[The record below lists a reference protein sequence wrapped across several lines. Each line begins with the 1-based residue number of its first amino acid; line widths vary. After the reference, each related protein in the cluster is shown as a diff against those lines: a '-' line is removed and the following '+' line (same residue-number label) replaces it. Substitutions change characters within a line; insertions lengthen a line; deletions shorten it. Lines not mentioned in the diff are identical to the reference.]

1 MEGQE
6 KTVRGIKTL
15 LKTLVTVVLF
25 IIYMFPFYMIVLNA
39 FKHKRD
45 IIKMPLSWGGKKG
58 FTTDEL
64 HEHPEELPDHYL
76 CECVPDHSVLLHGSL
91 HLRKKSMEDQS
102 DHLHGNAVFHGNPVP
117 GSYDPADLY
126 LRWNIW
132 NPEPQSNIDIHASG
146 LLGIYGGI
154 HVPWIYQRRCTDLT
168 GRGSTD

>member
-6 KTVRGIKTL
+6 KTVRGIKTF

-58 FTTDEL
+58 FTTDF
-64 HEHPEELPDHYL
+64 
-76 CECVPDHSVLLHGSL
+76 
-91 HLRKKSMEDQS
+91 RKKSMEDQS

-117 GSYDPADLY
+117 GSYDSADLY

-154 HVPWIYQRRCTDLT
+154 HVPWIYQRWGTDLT